1 MASHK
6 NRGPGIISISTWNG
20 AALEINQAGA
30 AHGVEQQAVEQV
42 NTQGKHQQSKRLI
55 SEI

>member
-55 SEI
+55 SEV